1 MMAEQM
7 QPLSDATA
15 GQVVA
20 ETGPLVHLHLAPS
33 RMLWRISP
41 AWAVVAGAVAAGAP
55 LGNAVSL
62 LRLATAVILA
72 DLIWG
77 ILRRIIPAS
86 PGIEGT
92 ASLVAPSLPYGSSDA
107 LLARFIQ
114 MTAADQQVSPAPWLS
129 WLSGLA
135 VTAVL
140 SLLLGAP
147 ALLISALAVG
157 LVLLT
162 RALFRSAHRPALCLA
177 LLDVALPWALGAAL
191 VWSEVK
197 GEALSWFLQTAMLAA
212 AFTILQWGLY
222 RVRLSAGRRLVAL
235 YVGQAVLLGVLI
247 LLRQPG
253 AVAVVALLLA
263 PPIWWLA
270 RQGEAEVALARALP
284 WWWASMLAVAA
295 IVR

>member
-1 MMAEQM
+1 M
-7 QPLSDATA
+7 
-15 GQVVA
+15 
-20 ETGPLVHLHLAPS
+20 
-33 RMLWRISP
+33 RYWR
-41 AWAVVAGAVAAGAP
+41 
-55 LGNAVSL
+55 
-62 LRLATAVILA
+62 
-72 DLIWG
+72 D
-77 ILRRIIPAS
+77 
-86 PGIEGT
+86 
-92 ASLVAPSLPYGSSDA
+92 
-107 LLARFIQ
+107 FIQ

-135 VTAVL
+135 LTAVL

-147 ALLISALAVG
+147 ALLISRWPWVWYF
-157 LVLLT
+157 LT

-191 VWSEVK
+191 VWPEVK
-197 GEALSWFLQTAMLAA
+197 GEALFWFLQTAMLAA

-222 RVRLSAGRRLVAL
+222 RARLSAGRRLVAL
-235 YVGQAVLLGVLI
+235 YVGQAMLLGVLI

-270 RQGEAEVALARALP
+270 RRGEAEVALARGLP

>member
-1 MMAEQM
+1 MSEQM
-7 QPLSDATA
+7 HLSSDAA
-15 GQVVA
+15 GEQTVA
-20 ETGPLVHLHLAPS
+20 ETGPLVYLHLAPS

-41 AWAVVAGAVAAGAP
+41 AWAVVAGAVVAGAP

-86 PGIEGT
+86 PGTEGT
-92 ASLVAPSLPYGSSDA
+92 ASLVAPSLPYGSRDA
-107 LLARFIQ
+107 PLARFIQ
-114 MTAADQQVSPAPWLS
+114 MTAADQKAASAPWLS

-135 VTAVL
+135 LTAML

-147 ALLISALAVG
+147 ALPISALAVG
-157 LVLLT
+157 LILLA

-177 LLDVALPWALGAAL
+177 CLDVALPWALGAAL
-191 VWSEVK
+191 VWPEVE
-197 GEALSWFLQTAMLAA
+197 GETLILQTAMLAL
-212 AFTILQWGLY
+212 AFTILQWGMY
-222 RVRLSAGRRLVAL
+222 RARLSAGRRLGAL
-235 YVGQAVLLGVLI
+235 YVGQVMLLGVLI

-253 AVAVVALLLA
+253 AVAVAALLLA
-263 PPIWWLA
+263 PPIWWLT
-270 RQGEAEVALARALP
+270 RPNEAEVALARGLP
-284 WWWASMLAVAA
+284 WWWASMMLVAA